1 MSRLMLLII
10 GISTWIAFAQES
22 PIDWKSAERQITRL
36 SPSSFTALP
45 AGIRKEL
52 EHRGCTIPQVWDDA
66 HPHNVEQGY
75 FTSSKTKDWIV
86 LCSVKGIS
94 SILVFHGGVSK
105 PFAQLDTCSDATYL
119 QGTLPGKAGFSHKI
133 RAISAE
139 DIRGYCKL
147 WEHQC
152 PPITHDGIEDIFVDK
167 ASSIY
172 YLTNGKWL
180 TLEGAD

>member
-1 MSRLMLLII
+1 MLLLLIT
-10 GISTWIAFAQES
+10 GIASAQES
-22 PIDWKSAERQITRL
+22 PIDWKSAERQINRL
-36 SPSSFTALP
+36 SPSSFAALP

-52 EHRGCTIPQVWDDA
+52 IRRGCTIPQVWDDT